1 MTEIPLHR
9 VKSNGKVDLWDLGPT
24 RPVPPTAPTEVDGKL
39 KGHEQAL
46 AQIEYEDSMEVY
58 KSSLR
63 VFAAAKRAYD
73 FWHTS
78 NGGPV
83 KVEFWGVDAR
93 FALDHGPDRFKL
105 DLPRGLKPGKAQVEA
120 EEMAKAEGAEL
131 AALRERDPNF
141 GKPQGIQP

>member
-1 MTEIPLHR
+1 MEIPLHR
-9 VKSNGKVDLWDLGPT
+9 VKQNGKVDLWDLGPT
-24 RPVPPTAPTEVDGKL
+24 RPVPPAAPAEVDGRL
-39 KGHEQAL
+39 KGHEAAL
-46 AQIEYEDSMEVY
+46 AQIEYDDAMEAY
-58 KSSLR
+58 KGGLR
-63 VFAAAKRAYD
+63 LYAAAKRAYD

-83 KVEFWGVDAR
+83 KIEFWGVDAR
-93 FALDHGPDRFKL
+93 GALDKERFKL

>member
-9 VKSNGKVDLWDLGPT
+9 VKPNGKVDLWDLGPS

-46 AQIEYEDSMEVY
+46 AQIEYEDSMEAY
-58 KSSLR
+58 KRGLR
-63 VFAAAKRAYD
+63 LYSATKRAFD
-73 FWHTS
+73 LWHEM

-83 KVEFWGVDAR
+83 KIEFWGVDAR
-93 FALDHGPDRFKL
+93 GALDHERFKL

>member
-1 MTEIPLHR
+1 MEIPLHR
-9 VKSNGKVDLWDLGPT
+9 VKQNGKVDLWDLGPT
-24 RPVPPTAPTEVDGKL
+24 RPVPPAAPAEVDGRL
-39 KGHEQAL
+39 KGHEAAL
-46 AQIEYEDSMEVY
+46 AQIEYDDAMEAY
-58 KSSLR
+58 KGGLR
-63 VFAAAKRAYD
+63 LYAAAKRAYD
-73 FWHTS
+73 LWHNT

-83 KVEFWGVDAR
+83 KIEFWGVDAR
-93 FALDHGPDRFKL
+93 GALDKERFKL

>member
-9 VKSNGKVDLWDLGPT
+9 VKDNGKVELWDLGPS
-24 RPVPPTAPTEVDGKL
+24 RPVPPSPPSDVDGRL
-39 KGHEQAL
+39 KGHELAL
-46 AQIEYEDSMEVY
+46 AQIEYEDGLEAY
-58 KSSLR
+58 KIALR
-63 VFAAAKRAYD
+63 LYSATRRAYD
-73 FWHTS
+73 LWHNT

-83 KVEFWGVDAR
+83 KIEFWGVDAR
-93 FALDHGPDRFKL
+93 GALDHERFKL
-105 DLPRGLKPGKAQVEA
+105 DLPRGLKPGKAQIEA